1 MRIFLSLMIVIFLS
15 THSYAAIS
23 TTTTFVDRA
32 FVGSDALCFIDL
44 DRDGDMDIVG
54 AADNADATAAD
65 ISWWENDGSQSFTE
79 HSIVTDFA
87 NANSIFAIDLDIDG
101 DIDIISTAAGATD
114 DVVWWEND
122 STPSDGGWIQRTIT
136 DNFDGA
142 NSVAACDID
151 FDGDIDIISTAGTAD
166 DITWWE
172 SDGTP
177 SDGGWIERAVDDNFD
192 GVNSIFLID
201 LDFDGDIDV
210 LSAADVDNDVAWW
223 ENDGNPSDGGWTKRT
238 IDDNFGGANSVL
250 AFDIDNDGDLD
261 VFSTAGG
268 DNDIAYWESDGT
280 PVDGGWI
287 KRTVD
292 DNFVGANSV
301 CILDLDFD
309 GDHDLIATA
318 LDGDDLAWWENDST
332 PVDGGWVKHAINEDY
347 NGASSASS
355 CDLDGDGDLDILA
368 SANIAGDVAWWA
380 NDANLVSGN
389 IGFSN
394 KYSVSDS
401 YDGVIFVGSIDL
413 DRDGDYDI
421 LGNGR
426 LADDVT
432 WWESDSTPSDGGWT
446 IHAIDSSFDGSYAA
460 AFADLDIDGDIDV
473 VAAAYN
479 ADEIA
484 WYENNGSETF
494 TKRSVATDFNGA
506 NSVFIIDLDG
516 DGDLDIAAT
525 AGIDDDL
532 TWWANDST
540 PSDGGWTMSTIDGD
554 LNGANSVFCVDVDK
568 DGDIDILATAD
579 VGDDVAWWEN
589 NGSESFTKRK
599 IEDSFNGAASISAV
613 DLDADG
619 DMDVLACASN
629 SNKLTWWASD
639 GTPADGGW
647 TEYTIDENVT
657 DASILHPV
665 DLDRDGDTDILA
677 AEKSGDEVL
686 WMENDGTP
694 LDGGWIKHR
703 IDTGFDGASSL
714 FPIDLDRDGDIDLLG
729 AAGEGDDITWWENGG
744 ASAAGASVAT
754 EAGATANINV
764 DFTTLTAPSHQMS
777 LGQSAE
783 SNVGDTTTEE
793 AEQEIDVRC
802 FIATAAFG
810 TPQSYEVMRLRR
822 FRDRYL
828 AATPAGRGII
838 KAYYTVSPPVADII
852 SKNWVLKN
860 LVRFILKSILCII
873 N

>member
-1 MRIFLSLMIVIFLS
+1 
-15 THSYAAIS
+15 
-23 TTTTFVDRA
+23 
-32 FVGSDALCFIDL
+32 
-44 DRDGDMDIVG
+44 
-54 AADNADATAAD
+54 
-65 ISWWENDGSQSFTE
+65 
-79 HSIVTDFA
+79 
-87 NANSIFAIDLDIDG
+87 
-101 DIDIISTAAGATD
+101 
-114 DVVWWEND
+114 
-122 STPSDGGWIQRTIT
+122 
-136 DNFDGA
+136 
-142 NSVAACDID
+142 
-151 FDGDIDIISTAGTAD
+151 
-166 DITWWE
+166 
-172 SDGTP
+172 
-177 SDGGWIERAVDDNFD
+177 
-192 GVNSIFLID
+192 
-201 LDFDGDIDV
+201 
-210 LSAADVDNDVAWW
+210 
-223 ENDGNPSDGGWTKRT
+223 
-238 IDDNFGGANSVL
+238 
-250 AFDIDNDGDLD
+250 
-261 VFSTAGG
+261 
-268 DNDIAYWESDGT
+268 
-280 PVDGGWI
+280 
-287 KRTVD
+287 
-292 DNFVGANSV
+292 
-301 CILDLDFD
+301 
-309 GDHDLIATA
+309 
-318 LDGDDLAWWENDST
+318 
-332 PVDGGWVKHAINEDY
+332 Y

-401 YDGVIFVGSIDL
+401 YDGAVFVGSIDL

-446 IHAIDSSFDGSYAA
+446 IHAIDSNFDGSYAA

-744 ASAAGASVAT
+744 ASAAGDSVAT